1 VFVMADRQVTRVP
14 VANATRIPLFSIL
27 AEAKVS
33 VDAAAAAIETLTNA
47 GVLSP
52 KVLDIAKHLVETF
65 DDMEDR
71 TRAALEDEGGPHAA

>member
-1 VFVMADRQVTRVP
+1 MADRKF
-14 VANATRIPLFSIL
+14 ANSATRIPLFSIL

-52 KVLDIAKHLVETF
+52 KVLEIARHLVETF

-71 TRAALEDEGGPHAA
+71 TRAALEDEGGPHVG